1 MTEFTGHPP
10 PGGIHIRAVEKRFG
24 HTQVLRGVSLDIA
37 AGEFVALVGPSG
49 CGKTTLMRIV
59 AGIEQADAGS
69 VAIGDRDVTRLRP
82 GDRDVAMVFQSY
94 ALYPH
99 LTVAENIRVP
109 LALRRLNA
117 WQRLP
122 LLGGW
127 MPGAAD
133 EGHRMDQEVRRAAEA
148 LGLRALLDRR
158 PAQLSGGQRQRVA
171 LARAIVRRPAA
182 FLMDEPLSNLDASL
196 RVQTRREIVD
206 IHRQAGAAT
215 LYVTH
220 DQSEALTMADRVAVM
235 QGGELLQVATP
246 EAIYADPADLRVA
259 TFIGSPRINTL
270 PAEAGTDGM
279 VRVGGH
285 PVGLWGARPGPL
297 TLAIRPEDLLPAAT
311 GLPARAEALEFLGES
326 LLLHARHEAT
336 GTPLVLRL
344 PPEARPDLPAAGAAF
359 ALQFDTSRA
368 LLFGP
373 EGHRVGAS
381 VPSGMHAFV

>member
-1 MTEFTGHPP
+1 MRGTVLA
-10 PGGIHIRAVEKRFG
+10 GIRIQSVTKRFG
-24 HTQVLRGVSLDIA
+24 TTQVLRGVSLDVA

-59 AGIEQADAGS
+59 AGIEQADGG
-69 VAIGDRDVTRLRP
+69 AIDIGGRDVTRLRP

-109 LALRRLNA
+109 LALRRLSG

-122 LLGGW
+122 AIGGLL
-127 MPGAAD
+127 PGAAD
-133 EGHRMDQEVRRAAEA
+133 ANHLMDQDVRRAAEA

-171 LARAIVRRPAA
+171 LARAIVRRPKA

-206 IHRQAGAAT
+206 IHRQSGAAT

-246 EAIYADPADLRVA
+246 EAIYADPQDLRVA

-270 PAEAGTDGM
+270 PAETGADGM
-279 VRVGGH
+279 VRVAGH

-297 TLAIRPEDLLPAAT
+297 TLVIRPEDLLPATT
-311 GLPARAEALEFLGES
+311 GLPAVAEAVEFLGES

-336 GTPLVLRL
+336 RTKLVLRL
-344 PPEARPDLPAAGAAF
+344 PPESRAELPAPGSAF
-359 ALQFDTSRA
+359 HLQFDTTRA

-373 EGHRVGAS
+373 EGRRVGVSAL
-381 VPSGMHAFV
+381 SGEAAFV

>member
-1 MTEFTGHPP
+1 MAGLR
-10 PGGIHIRAVEKRFG
+10 IHSVTKRFG
-24 HTQVLRGVSLDIA
+24 ATQILRGVSLNVA

-59 AGIEQADAGS
+59 AGIETPDSGDVS
-69 VAIGDRDVTRLRP
+69 IGARDVTDLRP

-99 LTVAENIRVP
+99 LTVAQNIRVP

-122 LLGGW
+122 VIGGLL
-127 MPGAAD
+127 PGAAD
-133 EGHRMDQEVRRAAEA
+133 ANHQMDQDVRRAAEA

-171 LARAIVRRPAA
+171 LARAIVRRPQV

-206 IHRQAGAAT
+206 IHRQSGAAT

-246 EAIYADPADLRVA
+246 EAIYADPQDLRVA

-270 PAEAGTDGM
+270 PAETGSDGM
-279 VRVGGH
+279 VRVSGA

-297 TLAIRPEDLLPAAT
+297 TLAIRPEDMLPAAT
-311 GLPARAEALEFLGES
+311 GLPARAEAVEFLGES
-326 LLLHARHEAT
+326 LLLHARHEAS
-336 GTPLVLRL
+336 GTALVARL
-344 PPEARPDLPAAGAAF
+344 PPEARPDLPAQGEVF
-359 ALQFDTSRA
+359 NLQFDTTRA

-381 VPSGMHAFV
+381 ALSGEAALV